1 MSLTKASQSTP
12 SYDEIQTKLE
22 SLKEEHDRISQG
34 HRLAL
39 YKLLQ
44 KTTEMALLVEAD
56 EKFESRFLKQMREKD
71 VLRAALIFIF
81 DAKSE
86 SEKKEASKRAQ
97 ALRYLINEL
106 GLSAEDIATAIPKHG
121 GIEKLARLAETER

>member
-44 KTTEMALLVEAD
+44 KTTEMALLVESNDSLTFKSA
-56 EKFESRFLKQMREKD
+56 SPP
-71 VLRAALIFIF
+71 AAPNQIVAF
-81 DAKSE
+81 
-86 SEKKEASKRAQ
+86 
-97 ALRYLINEL
+97 
-106 GLSAEDIATAIPKHG
+106 ATAGFRLSGPTLHATYG
-121 GIEKLARLAETER
+121 RDRKLRIQRDR